1 MWQPAQRHLGPQQLG
16 KDTAPAAPAL
26 PAQDDPPPL
35 AQLHPCTAQYSC
47 PWARATGHH
56 AKGEVQS
63 CPGAGTG
70 GSWGWQLG
78 LTVPVAW
85 APSGWLRASVS
96 PSVAVTLF
104 HAPGPRREGQ
114 LHSLDPPEDPQH
126 LAPST
131 STSRGVMGP
140 LPHGAWREQC
150 RARAGPARGPGH
162 PPTLG
167 TALQDLRPPPAR
179 VQCHRGVW
187 ARQGHLF
194 FIPWGVFGTFLP
206 G

>member
-26 PAQDDPPPL
+26 PAQDDPPL
-35 AQLHPCTAQYSC
+35 GSAASLHSAVFLPVGPC
-47 PWARATGHH
+47 H
-56 AKGEVQS
+56 
-63 CPGAGTG
+63 GAPCQGG
-70 GSWGWQLG
+70 GSVLSWSWDWGSWGWQLG